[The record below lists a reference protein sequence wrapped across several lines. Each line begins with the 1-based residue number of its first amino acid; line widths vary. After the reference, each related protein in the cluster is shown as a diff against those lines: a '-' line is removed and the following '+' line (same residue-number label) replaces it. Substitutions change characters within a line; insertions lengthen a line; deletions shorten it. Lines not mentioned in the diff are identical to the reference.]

1 MSKEFDKA
9 ITFEVSG
16 IEIASVIDNYP
27 YDVLKIDFTDWI
39 TKLFIKDNPKVNEK
53 GHTIK
58 AEASKKLSVDGK
70 IIISQYISYEK
81 DGCGMGHRLGGKE
94 YEITIKSLLNG
105 SYFGVSSYENNE
117 ILIKKYRISYV
128 DNLEITPVEE
138 FVISEETIKNDHL
151 KDKLK
156 DIVDITDFTDNL
168 TRLFFGIFG
177 NHKGMPEI
185 YRELREAIKFFKRN
199 IDNVCAQDD
208 KVIIQ
213 YEFFKNLYT
222 ETFFCLIEGLIKDG
236 IDYRYLY
243 QENPVFTHEP
253 FSERIIYP
261 KKIKDYIDHYDL
273 TSQKDFKRI
282 DNLIKQV
289 GMDRAIEFIDFF
301 DQLNHTPI
309 YFNSYHIDILT
320 EIYRHTDI
328 KPIVLIRR
336 MLKAYFEESIDP
348 AEYLVYARDYCK
360 MNDLLENKNT
370 GLPKDLKDKHDKLQE
385 LVAEINFEK
394 QNKAFSKVAETNKE
408 LLQVLPEND
417 KYIIVCPENG
427 KDLINEG
434 MALNHC
440 VGSYVGAYVSCDS
453 KIFFVREKNSIEASY
468 VTLELNSNNNLVQI
482 RGFNNSRPN
491 AEVIAYVKEWVNR
504 LGGNIY
510 E

>member
-309 YFNSYHIDILT
+309 YFNSYVSNQ
-320 EIYRHTDI
+320 TDDRCN
-328 KPIVLIRR
+328 RR
-336 MLKAYFEESIDP
+336 
-348 AEYLVYARDYCK
+348 
-360 MNDLLENKNT
+360 
-370 GLPKDLKDKHDKLQE
+370 
-385 LVAEINFEK
+385 
-394 QNKAFSKVAETNKE
+394 
-408 LLQVLPEND
+408 
-417 KYIIVCPENG
+417 
-427 KDLINEG
+427 
-434 MALNHC
+434 
-440 VGSYVGAYVSCDS
+440 
-453 KIFFVREKNSIEASY
+453 
-468 VTLELNSNNNLVQI
+468 
-482 RGFNNSRPN
+482 
-491 AEVIAYVKEWVNR
+491 
-504 LGGNIY
+504 
-510 E
+510 